1 MWADRE
7 VRIIGS
13 KTNLLQML
21 TAAAGVN
28 PATAGVP
35 SFGPK
40 VAEGV
45 GFEPTREREPPA
57 GFQDR
62 CLKPLGHPSSCRIP
76 IRTSEAKST
85 RKPMILVTL
94 FNLTCEP
101 SLPRLR

>member
-62 CLKPLGHPSSCRIP
+62 CLKPLGHPSI
-76 IRTSEAKST
+76 AVGST
-85 RKPMILVTL
+85 G
-94 FNLTCEP
+94 
-101 SLPRLR
+101 

>member
-45 GFEPTREREPPA
+45 SA
-57 GFQDR
+57 
-62 CLKPLGHPSSCRIP
+62 
-76 IRTSEAKST
+76 RTH
-85 RKPMILVTL
+85 
-94 FNLTCEP
+94 
-101 SLPRLR
+101 